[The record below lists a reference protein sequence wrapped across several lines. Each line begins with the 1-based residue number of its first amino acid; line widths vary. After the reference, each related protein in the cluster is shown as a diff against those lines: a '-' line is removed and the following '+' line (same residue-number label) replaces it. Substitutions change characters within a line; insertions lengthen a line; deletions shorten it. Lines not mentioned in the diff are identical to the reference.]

1 MLPYSK
7 IKLGFDQRIQFPQ
20 IDLVD
25 ATNGQDIKALC
36 KFVNKVKG
44 FGSGHDIYPDL
55 SSGLVPVFYD
65 GDGCDGTLSEAM
77 RLMRSH

>member
-1 MLPYSK
+1 VLPYSK
-7 IKLGFDQRIQFPQ
+7 IKLGFDQPIQFPQ

-25 ATNGQDIKALC
+25 TTNGQDIKALC

-55 SSGLVPVFYD
+55 SSGLFSVLCE
-65 GDGCDGTLSEAM
+65 GDGCDGTLSEAI
-77 RLMRSH
+77 RFMRSH